1 MFINKNIDMAIRRPT
16 IVMPR
21 GSVERLC
28 KAEGKGKTSVY
39 AALNFTSNSEE
50 AERIRKV
57 AVSMYGGIRTTK
69 VIP

>member
-1 MFINKNIDMAIRRPT
+1 MAIRRPT

-57 AVSMYGGIRTTK
+57 AISMYGGIRTTK

>member
-1 MFINKNIDMAIRRPT
+1 MAIRRPV

-21 GSVERLC
+21 GAVGKLC

-39 AALNFTSNSEE
+39 DALNFTCNSKE

-57 AVSMYGGIRTTK
+57 AISMYGGIRTTK

>member
-1 MFINKNIDMAIRRPT
+1 MAIRRPT

-21 GSVERLC
+21 GSVEKLC

-39 AALNFTSNSEE
+39 AALNFTSFSEE

-57 AVSMYGGIRTTK
+57 AVSMYGGIKTSK